1 MNLLYLTM
9 SPVTDINAGGVHTDF
24 LRKFRDEGHNVY
36 VVSPRERR
44 MGMPTSL
51 KEQDGIRI
59 LGVRTLNVTRANVV
73 EKGLGQVSIELLF
86 KRAIRKYFR
95 GVKFDIIAYATPPIT
110 FVGAIKYVKKL
121 NPQAMTYLLLKDIFP
136 QNAVDLGMLAESLEL
151 RGERKSL
158 ELRAESLE
166 KWPVRLV
173 KYLLYRSF
181 RRKEKELYRISD
193 WIGCMS
199 PANVKYVIEHNPEVD
214 PGKVEVCPNTFA
226 VPAESLELRGESL
239 ETELRGIRQKYGLPV
254 DKPVFFYG
262 GNLGQPQGIPFLIK
276 CLDANCSREDCHFL
290 IVGDG
295 FEYPRIAKWYEGL
308 ELRGESLEVRGEG
321 LEKKLNVTVMKRLPK
336 EDYDT
341 LARSCDVGLIFL
353 DYRFTIPNY
362 PSRLLSCLTQHK
374 PIIACTDPN
383 CDTGTIA
390 EANGYGFWCPSNS
403 VEAFTKAVD
412 KMLASDIRQMGEN
425 GYKFFLENYT
435 VQNTYATIMS
445 HVNDTLRY
453 DNDDNG

>member
-1 MNLLYLTM
+1 M

-36 VVSPRERR
+36 LVSPRERR
-44 MGMPTSL
+44 MGIATNL

-86 KRAIRKYFR
+86 KRAIRRYFR

-136 QNAVDLGMLAESLEL
+136 QNAVDLGMLKNGLEV
-151 RGERKSL
+151 RGEGLGKL
-158 ELRAESLE
+158 
-166 KWPVRLV
+166 PVNFV
-173 KYLLYRSF
+173 KYVLHRGF
-181 RRKEKELYRISD
+181 RKKEKELYRISD

-199 PANVKYVIEHNPEVD
+199 PANVKYVIDHNPEVD

-226 VPAESLELRGESL
+226 VPEGNENENENENFAR
-239 ETELRGIRQKYGLPV
+239 IRQKYGLPV
-254 DKPVFFYG
+254 DKPVLFYG

-276 CLDANCSREDCHFL
+276 CLDANRSREDCHFL

-295 FEYPRIAKWYEGL
+295 FEYPRIAKWYE
-308 ELRGESLEVRGEG
+308 ET
-321 LEKKLNVTVMKRLPK
+321 KPANVTLLKRLPK

-403 VEAFTKAVD
+403 VEAFTTAVD

-435 VQNTYATIMS
+435 VQNTYDTIMGHFS
-445 HVNDTLRY
+445 L
-453 DNDDNG
+453 

>member
-44 MGMPTSL
+44 MGLPTSL

-86 KRAIRKYFR
+86 KRAIRRYFR

-110 FVGAIKYVKKL
+110 LVGAIKYVKCL
-121 NPQAMTYLLLKDIFP
+121 NPEAMTYLLLKDIFP
-136 QNAVDLGMLAESLEL
+136 QNAVDLGMLVD
-151 RGERKSL
+151 SL
-158 ELRAESLE
+158 ELRAYSLE

-226 VPAESLELRGESL
+226 VPAKSLELRAESL
-239 ETELRGIRQKYGLPV
+239 ENENDNENFVAIRQKYGLPV

-276 CLDANCSREDCHFL
+276 CLDANRSREDCHFL

-295 FEYPRIAKWYEGL
+295 TYYPLLHKWFESLKLRAYGL
-308 ELRGESLEVRGEG
+308 EDGGENGKDSQLSA
-321 LEKKLNVTVMKRLPK
+321 LSYKPNITVMKRLPK

-403 VEAFTKAVD
+403 VEAFTAAVD

-435 VQNTYATIMS
+435 VQNTYDTIMK
-445 HVNDTLRY
+445 HFQI
-453 DNDDNG
+453 